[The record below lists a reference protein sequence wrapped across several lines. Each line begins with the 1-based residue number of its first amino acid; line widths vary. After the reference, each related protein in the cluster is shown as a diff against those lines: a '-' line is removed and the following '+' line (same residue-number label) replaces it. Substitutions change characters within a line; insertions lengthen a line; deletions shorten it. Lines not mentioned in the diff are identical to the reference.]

1 VLEDFESGDRPDWRP
16 LVRIARQV
24 KDVDEALRFVAQVH
38 EQPDRAGSWYVSHP
52 ARDLLAHRELFSG
65 GV

>member
-1 VLEDFESGDRPDWRP
+1 MLEDFESADRPDWRP

-38 EQPDRAGSWYVSHP
+38 EQPDRAAG
-52 ARDLLAHRELFSG
+52 LG
-65 GV
+65 M